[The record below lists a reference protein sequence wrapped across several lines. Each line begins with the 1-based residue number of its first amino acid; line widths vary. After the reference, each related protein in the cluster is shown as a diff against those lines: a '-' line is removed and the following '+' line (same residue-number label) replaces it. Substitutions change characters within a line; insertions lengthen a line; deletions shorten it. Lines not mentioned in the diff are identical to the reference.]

1 MGFFSFIENF
11 FFVTLA
17 ITFVLI
23 LLLVYHFKQR
33 INYTEEKM
41 EKMFEIVNNIVKELG
56 AVKNIA
62 LRNHLGENLG
72 FPEGIVQK
80 VPLFDNITFA
90 INNQHVN
97 ENTRN
102 SHTPFEIIEEEDE
115 DEDEEDED
123 EDEGEEDEDEGED
136 EGEDEDVLIISE
148 TLEDESL
155 DVDVIASETPEP
167 VIFNTYTKPT
177 FLAPGTEP
185 ADLTDK
191 DNSYLT
197 VSKHVPLENYEG
209 THFET
214 KEVKL
219 ENTKP
224 TLETTKESYRKM
236 NLTQLKT
243 ILLAKGYAEDTS
255 KLKKH
260 DLIKILETV
269 YANE

>member
-115 DEDEEDED
+115 DEDEDE
-123 EDEGEEDEDEGED
+123 ELPFGCNHCSTKGEPPLRSKALALRDLALCMPPALLFLLQSFCFFLSDNKRML
-136 EGEDEDVLIISE
+136 VHRLPCFVKHAS
-148 TLEDESL
+148 TLVEPPLNHPLPSL
-155 DVDVIASETPEP
+155 DRTA
-167 VIFNTYTKPT
+167 
-177 FLAPGTEP
+177 
-185 ADLTDK
+185 
-191 DNSYLT
+191 NSSSLS
-197 VSKHVPLENYEG
+197 VMEQSGEFHIW
-209 THFET
+209 H
-214 KEVKL
+214 
-219 ENTKP
+219 
-224 TLETTKESYRKM
+224 SRWM
-236 NLTQLKT
+236 
-243 ILLAKGYAEDTS
+243 
-255 KLKKH
+255 
-260 DLIKILETV
+260 
-269 YANE
+269 